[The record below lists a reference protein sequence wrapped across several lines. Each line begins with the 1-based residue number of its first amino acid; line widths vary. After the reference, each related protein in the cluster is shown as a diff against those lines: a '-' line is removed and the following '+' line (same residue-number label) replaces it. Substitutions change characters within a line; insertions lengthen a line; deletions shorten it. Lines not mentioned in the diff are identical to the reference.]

1 MTKDELLKV
10 AKEEFNITLNPKEK
24 LVDLEAKLTSLEAN
38 KGVKEV
44 KTKKTKEVVSKDPIA
59 SKGEHG
65 KLVAW
70 HPTHRAEF
78 WQFIYDKKHLT
89 DEEVESLGL

>member
-10 AKEEFNITLNPKEK
+10 AKEEFNVALNSKEK
-24 LVDLEAKLTSLEAN
+24 LVDLEAKLSSLESN

-44 KTKKTKEVVSKDPIA
+44 KVKNTKEPVSKDPIA